1 MILNNEEL
9 IKLKVL
15 ILGQLDE
22 EDNDNCMKCTPEI
35 PCCGLIS
42 VCNRYGSFNFV
53 DGAEDLV
60 RDLFD
65 TIESLKDEL
74 FNARIIDN
82 CVNCK
87 NSDRKLE
94 RCRLEGDEELE
105 CLSDNYSWHIRR
117 K

>member
-1 MILNNEEL
+1 MILSNEEL

-22 EDNDNCMKCTPEI
+22 EYNDNCMECTPKN
-35 PCCGLIS
+35 PCCNLIS
-42 VCNRYGSFNFV
+42 ACNKYGSFNFV
-53 DGAEDLV
+53 DGAMEMV

-65 TIESLKDEL
+65 TIESLKDDL

-82 CVNCK
+82 CINCE